1 MGLST
6 LIISAKQKKDSVHV
20 EDDND
25 DDATH
30 MDANSKLKKSI
41 SIKPSIQIKLEL
53 HHYLF
58 YEMNFKTRPHLL
70 IFARYFENIF

>member
-41 SIKPSIQIKLEL
+41 SIKPSIQIK
-53 HHYLF
+53 F
-58 YEMNFKTRPHLL
+58 
-70 IFARYFENIF
+70 